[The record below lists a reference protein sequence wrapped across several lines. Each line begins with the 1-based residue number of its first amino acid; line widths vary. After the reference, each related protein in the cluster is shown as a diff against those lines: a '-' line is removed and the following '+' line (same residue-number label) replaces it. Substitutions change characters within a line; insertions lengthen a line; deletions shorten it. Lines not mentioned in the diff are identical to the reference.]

1 MVLVM
6 TVSTGI
12 FRLSFDRG
20 RSVHAIARVDVRHGR
35 VRGVARA
42 RAGSRRRPHARL
54 ARRERRRE
62 SPTARRGSTPRVH
75 LRVRSTRVS
84 TVRRIRARGQPPPST
99 GSASGLRGVAPS
111 ASFLRRSRR
120 WFSFSAGAV
129 FESLCT
135 RCRAVESPRR
145 RQRRRLVQHPS
156 SSILVPRRARGRF
169 HQVRILFQVDAVVV
183 LDVGFRA
190 GERRRVVFER
200 GRILGDNLA
209 APATVPDELS
219 AREEFTS
226 QARARAT
233 LPRAGRRGYSARR
246 VRPRSRREALPPSP
260 SDARDWNR
268 SRWTSARV
276 ALPGRMGRAGSTD
289 SRGTT
294 ASPGCLRGSGR
305 RREGK
310 VGGRVVADG
319 QRGRALA
326 AVALAR
332 AHHRRRAGSSAR
344 EVRECG

>member
-1 MVLVM
+1 M
-6 TVSTGI
+6 
-12 FRLSFDRG
+12 
-20 RSVHAIARVDVRHGR
+20 HAN
-35 VRGVARA
+35 
-42 RAGSRRRPHARL
+42 
-54 ARRERRRE
+54 
-62 SPTARRGSTPRVH
+62 
-75 LRVRSTRVS
+75 
-84 TVRRIRARGQPPPST
+84 
-99 GSASGLRGVAPS
+99 
-111 ASFLRRSRR
+111 
-120 WFSFSAGAV
+120 
-129 FESLCT
+129 
-135 RCRAVESPRR
+135 RAVESPRR

-200 GRILGDNLA
+200 GGILGDNLA

-233 LPRAGRRGYSARR
+233 LPRAGVEVTLRGEFGLGHDGDAER
-246 VRPRSRREALPPSP
+246 PPSP

-294 ASPGCLRGSGR
+294 
-305 RREGK
+305 
-310 VGGRVVADG
+310 RVS
-319 QRGRALA
+319 QLP
-326 AVALAR
+326 AR
-332 AHHRRRAGSSAR
+332 KR
-344 EVRECG
+344 